1 MNGTPDPTSRL
12 TSLEVESLQ
21 ALLPEHREEVVDRVS
36 MVDSIANLS
45 TTDQLRVIGW
55 LVDHGSDLGSRIAIS
70 AGIDL
75 AKTVDSDSLDAE
87 HRGMLQYRL
96 GTAYSNRMSLQAKR
110 GDEWNWENNDLEHA
124 IRHFRRTIQED
135 TVDELAPL
143 EQWRSFTNL
152 GNLYSTTGR
161 FVEAFDFWNEALIQQ
176 PYFFPARGQ
185 RGIGFYTYSQYDHD
199 GKHRAVLLKKAY
211 DQLEV
216 AKMDR
221 LVGLSPEKTVQQ
233 FERYQARISSEFESP
248 PPSDGLL
255 EFENNDLGDSSEE
268 RAYRRWC
275 LRHRLFLNTL
285 NDVTSEPVAAQD
297 TLHLGQLQDTRQER
311 IVTCLG
317 LWNHLVEEYVT
328 ARHLLY
334 QGSHPDGTH
343 YADRDVYLT
352 NTLDYPIHSVQG
364 EYLKISLRTAYS
376 IFDKIA
382 QFINYYF
389 ECGRDTGEVQFSDI
403 WFQNRH
409 GSGLQE
415 QFSSRENLPLR
426 GLYWLS
432 KDFNNDSLLIEN
444 SLDLA
449 GRELAELRNG
459 VEHRYV
465 KLTEW
470 GLSGRRA
477 NGLTDELATTMS
489 RDEFERK
496 ALTML
501 RKTRAALIYLTL
513 AVYHEERQKPERTS
527 PAMPLQ
533 FGPLGN
539 ALQ

>member
-21 ALLPEHREEVVDRVS
+21 ALLPDHREEVVDRVS

-161 FVEAFDFWNEALIQQ
+161 FVEAFDFWNEALIRQ

-199 GKHRAVLLKKAY
+199 GNHRAVLLKKAY

-233 FERYQARISSEFESP
+233 FGATKPGFPASLS
-248 PPSDGLL
+248 
-255 EFENNDLGDSSEE
+255 
-268 RAYRRWC
+268 
-275 LRHRLFLNTL
+275 RHRPLTASLSSRT
-285 NDVTSEPVAAQD
+285 TISEIV
-297 TLHLGQLQDTRQER
+297 LKSER
-311 IVTCLG
+311 IAGGACVI
-317 LWNHLVEEYVT
+317 
-328 ARHLLY
+328 
-334 QGSHPDGTH
+334 GS
-343 YADRDVYLT
+343 
-352 NTLDYPIHSVQG
+352 S
-364 EYLKISLRTAYS
+364 
-376 IFDKIA
+376 
-382 QFINYYF
+382 
-389 ECGRDTGEVQFSDI
+389 
-403 WFQNRH
+403 
-409 GSGLQE
+409 
-415 QFSSRENLPLR
+415 
-426 GLYWLS
+426 
-432 KDFNNDSLLIEN
+432 
-444 SLDLA
+444 
-449 GRELAELRNG
+449 
-459 VEHRYV
+459 
-465 KLTEW
+465 
-470 GLSGRRA
+470 
-477 NGLTDELATTMS
+477 
-489 RDEFERK
+489 
-496 ALTML
+496 
-501 RKTRAALIYLTL
+501 
-513 AVYHEERQKPERTS
+513 
-527 PAMPLQ
+527 
-533 FGPLGN
+533 
-539 ALQ
+539 